1 VISCSREVNA
11 SGIENVLLIIV
22 FLRNPNPWA
31 AVYDVPHT
39 KDVMAIPKTR
49 FLPPRAMAIDAR
61 VRCLRRVLLAIWPV
75 SRRAISTRI
84 FRRSP
89 NHQDFGPFPPE
100 YLRLWHLHSARK
112 LDGPLGVEFA
122 ATVLVI
128 CSGIAPYRGAG
139 SPCLSKGSSSF
150 PFFGLT
156 RCTPPQ
162 ARQMTAS

>member
-39 KDVMAIPKTR
+39 KDVMAITKTR

-89 NHQDFGPFPPE
+89 NHQDFGPFPPGVFASLAPTQCTQTRRP
-100 YLRLWHLHSARK
+100 LRSRVRRDSFGHLLRNCALPRCRQSVPFQRIKLFPVLWTDQVHAPHR
-112 LDGPLGVEFA
+112 LG
-122 ATVLVI
+122 
-128 CSGIAPYRGAG
+128 R
-139 SPCLSKGSSSF
+139 
-150 PFFGLT
+150 
-156 RCTPPQ
+156 
-162 ARQMTAS
+162 

>member
-1 VISCSREVNA
+1 MISCSREVNA

-39 KDVMAIPKTR
+39 KDVMAITKTR

-89 NHQDFGPFPPE
+89 NHQDFGPFPPGAFASLAPTQCTQTRRP
-100 YLRLWHLHSARK
+100 LRSRVRRDSFGHLLRN
-112 LDGPLGVEFA
+112 
-122 ATVLVI
+122 
-128 CSGIAPYRGAG
+128 CPYRGAG